1 MAQAREEG
9 PRGPTEQVPRG
20 VRQRAAQLVLD
31 SRRSVRE
38 VAGELGVNH
47 ETLRNWVAAERRQRA
62 DGPAALSADER
73 MELAR
78 LRRKVAELELER
90 EILKKA
96 AVFFARETGR

>member
-1 MAQAREEG
+1 MGRRSKYPEES
-9 PRGPTEQVPRG
+9 
-20 VRQRAAQLVLD
+20 RQRAAQLVLD
-31 SRRSVRE
+31 SRRSIRE
-38 VAGELGVNH
+38 AGELGINH

-62 DGPAALSADER
+62 EGPAALSADER
-73 MELAR
+73 LELAR